1 MVGFQCLKGIA
12 LYGIP
17 VLELRSV
24 SVTCRVGSHSVT
36 CRPTQ
41 VDHLYWTHFDHSQR
55 GRCYTVAFIPQ
66 NLEPKSGATL
76 PSFGLSF
83 PLIS

>member
-41 VDHLYWTHFDHSQR
+41 VDHLY
-55 GRCYTVAFIPQ
+55 
-66 NLEPKSGATL
+66 
-76 PSFGLSF
+76 
-83 PLIS
+83 